1 MAISYEVAAAL
12 KEDYCTCAVSENYI
26 TDALLLCSD
35 EPTDVIF
42 RAKLYST
49 PDASNDLLISYLTE
63 WVQSGTGQI
72 IVLHIP
78 LDLDPA
84 CEVEID
90 SFQDPLCTGSGG
102 TPAPTESPDLPSVEP
117 SEESTDLTAVI
128 IAVVVT
134 VAGVGVLIIVVICAL
149 HICSRVRRRKKLEIT
164 RFV

>member
-49 PDASNDLLISYLTE
+49 ADASNDLLISYLTQ

-84 CEVEID
+84 CEVEIE
-90 SFQDPLCTGSGG
+90 SIQDPLCAG
-102 TPAPTESPDLPSVEP
+102 TPAPTDSPDLPS
-117 SEESTDLTAVI
+117 EESIDVTAVI
-128 IAVVVT
+128 IPIVAS
-134 VAGVGVLIIVVICAL
+134 VAGVGILIIVVICAL
-149 HICSRVRRRKKLEIT
+149 HIFGRIRRRNKQEIT